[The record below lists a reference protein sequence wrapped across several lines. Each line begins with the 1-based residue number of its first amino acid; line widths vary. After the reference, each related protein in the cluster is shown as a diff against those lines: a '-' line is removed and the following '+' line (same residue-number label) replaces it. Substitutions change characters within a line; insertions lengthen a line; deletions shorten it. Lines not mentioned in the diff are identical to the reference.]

1 MGDIDKC
8 FETWKKFRKYVKGS
22 QNASKLFDSYF
33 DHDKGDSS
41 SIQGGL
47 SCTASDI
54 QQGNIWSGD
63 TANAASDK
71 ILELLQEQK
80 NIERD
85 IEAIQDQ
92 VRSYCDKKAEEWQRA
107 VAEGERDLN
116 TLEEVSLLHKKKK
129 YMANGG

>member
-22 QNASKLFDSYF
+22 QNAKKLFESYSHHDSG
-33 DHDKGDSS
+33 GDST
-41 SIQGGL
+41 IQGGL
-47 SCTASDI
+47 SSAAASIQLGDI
-54 QQGNIWSGD
+54 WFGD

-80 NIERD
+80 SIENE